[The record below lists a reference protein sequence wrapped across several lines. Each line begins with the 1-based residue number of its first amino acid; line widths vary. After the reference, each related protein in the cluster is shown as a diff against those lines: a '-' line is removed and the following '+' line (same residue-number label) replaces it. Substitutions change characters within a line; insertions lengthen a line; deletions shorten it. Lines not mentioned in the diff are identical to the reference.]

1 MLSVRARGRY
11 KHAIGLLSWGIYLGV
26 PDDAGVLGIPVVQA
40 ANVGLDHADACLGCG
55 HGLHQ
60 AACAG
65 AGPSAQW
72 LLVLQKDALGNISC
86 IGMQDKTCVET
97 CGFCSMMPSGASAM

>member
-1 MLSVRARGRY
+1 MLSVRARCRY
-11 KHAIGLLSWGIYLGV
+11 KHAIGLLSWGSYLGV

-40 ANVGLDHADACLGCG
+40 ADVGLDHADACLGCG

-60 AACAG
+60 TACAG
-65 AGPSAQW
+65 AGPSAQR

-86 IGMQDKTCVET
+86 IGMQDKTCVGT
-97 CGFCSMMPSGASAM
+97 CGFCSMMPSGASGM